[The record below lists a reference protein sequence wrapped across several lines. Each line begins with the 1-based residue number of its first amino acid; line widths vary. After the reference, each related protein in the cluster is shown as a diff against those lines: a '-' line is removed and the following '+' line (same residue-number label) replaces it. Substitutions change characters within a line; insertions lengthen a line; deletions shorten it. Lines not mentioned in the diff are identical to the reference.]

1 MSLSKDAIIAVNE
14 YLQILNL
21 ELNKL
26 GDEVSTNIEHNI
38 NKKIE
43 NTNDVDAISKVLLEM
58 NIAHSIASS

>member
-1 MSLSKDAIIAVNE
+1 VSLSKDAIIAVNE